1 VSALEQLSSLSAVV
15 VPVLLVSA
23 IGYAWCRLR
32 LPFDH
37 HFITDL
43 ITNVAAPFLAFST
56 FSQVHLDGGKLAV
69 MGLASL
75 ACLGFF
81 ALCSVVG
88 LRLARL
94 PLRVYLP
101 SLVFPNIGNI
111 GLPVCLFAFGETGL
125 ALAMVY
131 FAICTVLQFTV
142 GRAIAAGRL
151 QLGEVLRV
159 PFVYAVVLALI
170 VSECGLTIPAW
181 LSNTTAMVGATAV
194 PLMLLALGV
203 ALGELRVNHLRR
215 ALVLSLARLLIGLA
229 GGAAIAALLGL
240 EGMERGVVMIQSAM
254 PVAVFNYLFARVYGN
269 EPDEV
274 AGMVVVST
282 TLSYLSLPLVVWL
295 ALPRP

>member
-1 VSALEQLSSLSAVV
+1 MSAMDQLTSLSAVV

-23 IGYAWCRLR
+23 IGYVWRRLR

-37 HFITDL
+37 LFITSL
-43 ITNVAAPFLAFST
+43 ITNVAAPLLAFST
-56 FSQVHLDGGKLAV
+56 FSHVHLDGGRIAV
-69 MGLASL
+69 MGVASL
-75 ACLGFF
+75 ACLVFF
-81 ALCSVVG
+81 TLCSVAG
-88 LRLARL
+88 LTLARL

-111 GLPVCLFAFGETGL
+111 GLPVCLFAFGDAGL

-131 FAICTVLQFTV
+131 FALCTVLQFTV

-151 QLGEVLRV
+151 QLGETLRA
-159 PFVYAVVLALI
+159 PFVYAVALALI
-170 VSECGLTIPAW
+170 VDGCGLTTPAW
-181 LSNTTAMVGATAV
+181 LNNTTAMVGATAV

-203 ALGELRVNHLRR
+203 ALAELRVNHLRR
-215 ALVLSLARLLIGLA
+215 ALVMSLARLLMGLA
-229 GGAAIAALLGL
+229 GGAVVAALLGL
-240 EGMERGVVMIQSAM
+240 EGTERGVVMIQSAM
-254 PVAVFNYLFARVYGN
+254 PVAVFNYLFAKMYGN

-295 ALPRP
+295 ALPHP